1 MKHLAINGGWQ
12 MSKLYKYF
20 LVVYM
25 ILGVNSKAQEIPK
38 WKLTDL
44 TSAIK
49 NAEAPT
55 IFNFWATFCKP
66 CIEEIPYF
74 QELAKKYEK
83 EGVKLVL
90 VSLDLPEAF
99 PKIKSLAAKRKFTAP
114 VVYLDETNADVFCPA
129 VDEKWSGVIPASLL
143 VNNKT
148 GYRKFFE
155 DQLSKDQLEQQIQ
168 ELVRKP
174 DKH

>member
-1 MKHLAINGGWQ
+1 
-12 MSKLYKYF
+12 MSKLYKYSLIF
-20 LVVYM
+20 FM
-25 ILGVNSKAQEIPK
+25 ILYGSAKAQDIPK
-38 WKLTDL
+38 WKLHDL

-49 NAEAPT
+49 NTEVPT

-74 QELAKKYEK
+74 LELTKKYER
-83 EGVKLVL
+83 EGVRLVL

-99 PKIKSLAAKRKFTAP
+99 PRIKSFAARRKFTATI
-114 VVYLDETNADVFCPA
+114 VYLDETNADVFCPA
-129 VDEKWSGVIPASLL
+129 VDEKWSGVIPASLFI
-143 VNNKT
+143 NNKT

-168 ELVRKP
+168 ELVGKP
-174 DKH
+174 KN